1 MKKIFIPIL
10 AIALAAACV
19 PDERNQFLP
28 ADSFGIT
35 ARNRVEEA
43 SVHAGAYTLGIAKN
57 GKGQQSGTVRMSTD
71 PDAYLPLLEAYNK
84 EYGTAYKAVPASL
97 VSTETPEF
105 TFAKDEVVKN
115 LTVTWDPFTMASLIG
130 DQENYAIPILIES
143 GDLGTSKGREFML
156 IRMVRSGV
164 SILQKS
170 IVRVVNENKVK
181 PDAGG
186 NQPQLKETLILD
198 VEMDNAIKNVG
209 VNFPVKV
216 DNTLIDKYNQT
227 QETPGTEAPDGLLT
241 LTGTT
246 AGIPES
252 GKSCTVKM
260 TLDLEVLLEGGELP
274 PFPDYVIP
282 VVLDVKD
289 ASATLSGQPFELKG
303 LSYGNLVTY
312 VVVKYEPVEQGLSVS
327 REWGKYSTAG
337 AFWSD
342 YIDGFTAGAE
352 RNVTLDDEYI
362 YIAETNQS
370 KNLWAI
376 SLTDP
381 STYKK
386 LPVGTVLEEGT
397 FYVSCPRVIKNTDS
411 ALNEG
416 KDLLVVSNMHTG
428 GDPKLYVYDKGIS
441 EDPSVINMTTWASR
455 RLGDTF
461 TWWGTWQ
468 EGMLLFKDF
477 NSAQGTVTFKTTGG
491 VPGTMYL
498 KGRIAA
504 PPVTGAGGYFP
515 FPDDIRKGVS
525 ATRGGTQAWLT
536 STDKDLLNLDG
547 ADNAPTLVELSGYFV
562 DTAFRFFPL
571 GDKRYVAYIRQ
582 VDASDGRLFILE
594 GEATQAWEDII
605 LERNVIYQAAIQNE
619 SENDGLDETPCPKAS
634 THSGMDLDVR
644 VKGTTEA
651 YIAVVKQNVGL
662 SLFKLTYNM

>member
-1 MKKIFIPIL
+1 MV
-10 AIALAAACV
+10 LAAACV

-35 ARNRVEEA
+35 DPDLFADA
-43 SVHAGAYTLGIAKN
+43 SVHAGSCTVGIAKN
-57 GKGQQSGTVRMSTD
+57 GKGLSAGSLTISLDSSLV
-71 PDAYLPLLEAYNK
+71 EAYNRK
-84 EYGTAYKAVPASL
+84 NNTSFKAVDASL
-97 VSTETPEF
+97 VSLS
-105 TFAKDEVVKN
+105 AVSLSYDIQDVVKPIT
-115 LTVTWDPFTMASLIG
+115 LSWDPEEMAALVQNNPG
-130 DQENYAIPILIES
+130 YVIPLRIQS
-143 GDLGTSKGREFML
+143 PDLGLSKDRDFML

-181 PDAGG
+181 PDADG
-186 NQPQLKETLILD
+186 NQPTLKETLILD
-198 VEMDNAIKNVG
+198 IEMDNAIKNVG

-216 DNTLIDKYNQT
+216 DNTLIDTYNLD

-241 LTGTT
+241 LTATT

-260 TLDLEVLLEGGELP
+260 TLDMGVLMSGGELP

-282 VVLDVKD
+282 VVLDVKN
-289 ASATLSGQPFELKG
+289 ASATLSGKPFELKG

-312 VVVKYEPVEQGLSVS
+312 VVVRYEPVLQGLSVS
-327 REWGKYSTAG
+327 REWGKYSTTD
-337 AFWSD
+337 AFWSS

-397 FYVSCPRVIKNTDS
+397 FYVSCPRIIKNTDS
-411 ALNEG
+411 ALNDG

-441 EDPSVINMTTWASR
+441 EDPSVINLTTWASR

-491 VPGTMYL
+491 IPGTMYL

-504 PPVTGAGGYFP
+504 PPVTGAGAYFP

-525 ATRGGTQAWLT
+525 STRGGELAWLT
-536 STDKDLLNLDG
+536 STEKDLLNLDG
-547 ADNAPTLVELSGYFV
+547 ADNAPTLVELSGYFT
-562 DTAFRFFPL
+562 DTAFRFFTL
-571 GDKRYVAYIRQ
+571 ADKRYVAYTRQ
-582 VDASDGRLFILE
+582 VSASDGRLFILE
-594 GEATQAWEDII
+594 GEATQSWEDII
-605 LERNVIYQAAIQNE
+605 LERNVVYHAAIQND
-619 SENDGLDETPCPKAS
+619 SEMDGIDETPSPMAS

-644 VKGTTEA
+644 VKGNDA
-651 YIAVVKQNVGL
+651 WIAVVKQNVGL